1 MQVMSL
7 TDQVPEVVL
16 MQTETQNWGYQG
28 WGWGEEEEEE
38 LKLLFNEDQIS
49 V

>member
-7 TDQVPEVVL
+7 TVMPEVVL
-16 MQTETQNWGYQG
+16 MQTEHRMGG
-28 WGWGEEEEEE
+28 IRVGGWGEEEEENR
-38 LKLLFNEDQIS
+38 KLLFNKDQIS